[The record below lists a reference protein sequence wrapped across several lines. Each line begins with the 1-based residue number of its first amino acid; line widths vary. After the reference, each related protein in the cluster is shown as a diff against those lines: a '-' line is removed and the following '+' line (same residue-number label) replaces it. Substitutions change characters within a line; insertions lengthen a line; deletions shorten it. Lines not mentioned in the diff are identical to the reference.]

1 MPLLPELVPMLNR
14 IAASRDELMDPDLP
28 TAERRARIHA
38 GMDQRA
44 AYVAL
49 PAPDTD
55 RHDEQIAVQGGE
67 IAVRV
72 YRPPAGNKARAVHVY
87 VHGGGWW
94 LGTLDHRDDVC
105 AHRAVALDCVVVSA
119 APRLAPES
127 QYPVPVEDVYSAL
140 AWVAEHA
147 DELDADPARITVGGD
162 SSGANLAAG
171 AALMARDRGGPTLLA
186 QVLEIPALD
195 LTLSQPAAVE
205 NAEGYMQSTAEVA
218 DQIAQ
223 YCPADRL
230 AEPYASPALA
240 SDLSGLPP
248 TLVLAAEYDVL
259 RDDGDLFVRRLT
271 EAGVPAEFVCW
282 PGHIHGS
289 HEMTK
294 MLPSA
299 REWQDKANDFLRM
312 HLDSGVT
319 T

>member
-1 MPLLPELVPMLNR
+1 MPLLPELIPMLDR
-14 IAASRDELMDPDLP
+14 IAASRGDLMDADVP

-44 AYVAL
+44 AYVSL

-55 RHDEQIAVQGGE
+55 RHDESIAIPDGE
-67 IAVRV
+67 ITVRV
-72 YRPPAGNKARAVHVY
+72 YRPPTGNKARAVHVY

-94 LGTLDHRDDVC
+94 LGTLDHRDNVC
-105 AHRAVALDCVVVSA
+105 AHRAVALDCVVVSV
-119 APRLAPES
+119 APRLAPEFP
-127 QYPVPVEDVYSAL
+127 YPTPVEDVYSAIT
-140 AWVAEHA
+140 WVAEHA
-147 DELDADPARITVGGD
+147 GELDADPARITVGGD
-162 SSGANLAAG
+162 SSGANLVAG
-171 AALMARDRGGPTLLA
+171 AVLMAKDRGGPALLA

-195 LTLSQPAAVE
+195 LALSQPAAVE

-223 YCPADRL
+223 YCPAERRT
-230 AEPYASPALA
+230 EPYASPALA
-240 SDLSGLPP
+240 PDLSGLPP

-259 RDDGDLFVRRLT
+259 RDDGDLFVRRLA

-299 REWQDKANDFLRM
+299 QEWQSRANDFLRQ
-312 HLDSGVT
+312 HLAAAT
-319 T
+319 